1 MTISKFAQY
10 SRKERQIEIIRLR
23 EQIALYKFL
32 RFFLFP
38 LPILG
43 ILMVLLSFNADSPIA
58 LIQLAD
64 QVAGQMFS
72 LPMIILFTHPWYLLI
87 SILLFSFAGFLFTG
101 YFIRSFTYDLN
112 LIEIYQMKEIAELTG
127 KQFDLKQEC
136 LKRSMPIPKSKEI
149 DSVEVK

>member
-1 MTISKFAQY
+1 MMTLSKFAKY
-10 SRKERQIEIIRLR
+10 SRKERQIEIIKLR
-23 EQIALYKFL
+23 EQIALYKFFRL
-32 RFFLFP
+32 FLIP

-64 QVAGQMFS
+64 QIAGQMFS

-87 SILLFSFAGFLFTG
+87 SILLFFVIGFLFTG
-101 YFIRSFTYDLN
+101 HFIRSFTYKLN

-127 KQFDLKQEC
+127 KHFDLKEEC
-136 LKRSMPIPKSKEI
+136 LKRSMPLPKTA
-149 DSVEVK
+149 DYTR